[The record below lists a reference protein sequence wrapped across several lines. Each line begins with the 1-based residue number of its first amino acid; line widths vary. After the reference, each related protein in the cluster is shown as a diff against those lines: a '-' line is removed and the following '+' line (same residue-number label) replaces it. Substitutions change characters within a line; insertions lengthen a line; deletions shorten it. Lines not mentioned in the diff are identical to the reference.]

1 MEAENLIAADAK
13 AAGININP
21 THPAYATVVNDRK
34 GYRQRRP
41 DLRPRHQ
48 QRRPDRQHALD
59 VLRLHLPPAEIAAGP
74 ARNRNYE
81 QYANAAAWDLV
92 QKLDQTP
99 TDDMAAMQTICSQ
112 LQKIQL
118 TDEPVIP
125 LWYNGEWSQVNN
137 SVWTN
142 WPSSTGNSGSARHVE
157 RLLADGSNLHAHRH
171 QGRHARQLIN
181 RNYAPP
187 SAQTRGE
194 GPFSEFGD
202 PANRRSRAT
211 LLRAKAIHLL

>member
-13 AAGININP
+13 LAGININP
-21 THPAYATVVNDRK
+21 THPAYATVVNDRQRH
-34 GYRQRRP
+34 RQRGP

-48 QRRPDRQHALD
+48 QRRPDRQHAVG

-81 QYANAAAWDLV
+81 QYDNAAAWALV

-99 TDDMAAMQTICSQ
+99 TDDLAAMQSICSQ

-142 WPSSTGNSGSARHVE
+142 WPSSTSTQ
-157 RLLADGSNLHAHRH
+157 D
-171 QGRHARQLIN
+171 
-181 RNYAPP
+181 
-187 SAQTRGE
+187 AQ
-194 GPFSEFGD
+194 
-202 PANRRSRAT
+202 PATWNGYWQMGAIYMLTESRPVTPAS
-211 LLRAKAIHLL
+211 